1 MRKVKPRAIRTRV
14 VLRMKMLFCQ
24 LSCWE
29 VVGVSM
35 AVDTDHIGIYGKA
48 AFSEAS
54 WTNEREGR
62 GRGG

>member
-1 MRKVKPRAIRTRV
+1 
-14 VLRMKMLFCQ
+14 MLFCQ

-54 WTNEREGR
+54 WTNEREKEDEEGLKWAFK
-62 GRGG
+62 